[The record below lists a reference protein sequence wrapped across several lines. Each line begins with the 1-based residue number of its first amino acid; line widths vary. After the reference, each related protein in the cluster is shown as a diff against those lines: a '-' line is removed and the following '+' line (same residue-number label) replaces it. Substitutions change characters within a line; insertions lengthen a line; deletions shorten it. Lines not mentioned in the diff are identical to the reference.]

1 MHLHFCIIPP
11 TPILHSLSPPFND
24 TLLHK
29 MFVYQMLHM
38 KEVSFYAVLAMTTTT
53 TSHDA

>member
-11 TPILHSLSPPFND
+11 TPILYSLSPPFND

-29 MFVYQMLHM
+29 MFIYQMLHM
-38 KEVSFYAVLAMTTTT
+38 NEVSFYAVLAMTTTT
-53 TSHDA
+53 TRDA